1 MSSIFFKKRNFL
13 KNRTKSK
20 RTAQFSPCGSFFMQL
35 ELQAFQLKR
44 DNRILFSSNERQ
56 ILVAFHVQN
65 ESYQSGGILI
75 TNIVNIA
82 RALIAVCV
90 PQSLIAQLYNASQI
104 LVQCYSV
111 SDVYNTVQIYVTD
124 VICIR
129 INCSCA
135 TSSSGFAACSCGC
148 YSSCCGSCSVR
159 ISCSSSR
166 RLCGFIVYIRSFV
179 LQEGCDPHPQR
190 RQCSG
195 FLNTVSRHRL

>member
-13 KNRTKSK
+13 KNRTKNK

-65 ESYQSGGILI
+65 ESYQSCGILI
-75 TNIVNIA
+75 TNIVNIC

-129 INCSCA
+129 INCLHSELRLPGRMRSIP
-135 TSSSGFAACSCGC
+135 TESSS
-148 YSSCCGSCSVR
+148 
-159 ISCSSSR
+159 
-166 RLCGFIVYIRSFV
+166 
-179 LQEGCDPHPQR
+179 
-190 RQCSG
+190 
-195 FLNTVSRHRL
+195 